1 MKELVKKVIEGD
13 AKAIARFITL
23 VENRDKDALNVIGQ
37 IHEYT
42 GNAHIIGITGTMGVG
57 KSTIIGKLAKEFV
70 ERGKK
75 VGIIGIDPS
84 SHFSGGALLG
94 DRIRMQDVILNKNV
108 FIRSM
113 GTRGM
118 LGGLTGAIYDVVK
131 ILDAS
136 GKDVIMVET
145 VGVGQSEIDIVKMA
159 DTIVVVTIPTL
170 GDSIQTL
177 KAGITEIADIF
188 VVNKSDM
195 PNADATVMEIQSMLE
210 MNKDGAW
217 KTPVIKTIAS
227 DSEGIRKL
235 LNKIEE
241 HRDYLL
247 NSKELEERRR
257 KRYEAEMIEIIKRR
271 LMAFIIDEP
280 KLREKMSSLVDK
292 ILSKEVDPYT
302 AADEILGT
310 LLK

>member
-1 MKELVKKVIEGD
+1 MRDLVQKVVEGET
-13 AKAIARFITL
+13 KAIARFITL
-23 VENRDKDALNVIGQ
+23 VENRDEEALDTMKD
-37 IHEYT
+37 IHGYT
-42 GNAHIIGITGTMGVG
+42 GRAHIIGITGTMGVG
-57 KSTIIGKLAKEFV
+57 KSTLIGKLAKEFV
-70 ERGKK
+70 QREKK

-84 SHFSGGALLG
+84 SYFSGGALLG
-94 DRIRMQDVILNKNV
+94 DRIRMQDIALDENV

-118 LGGLTGAIYDVVK
+118 LGGLTSAIYDVVK

-159 DTIVVVTIPTL
+159 DTIIVVTIPTL
-170 GDSIQTL
+170 GDAIQTL

-195 PNADATVMEIQSMLE
+195 PNADETVMEIQNMIELNE
-210 MNKDGAW
+210 DGEW
-217 KTPVIKTIAS
+217 KTPVIKTMAV
-227 DSEGIRKL
+227 DGEMNEL
-235 LNKIEE
+235 LNKIGE
-241 HRDYLL
+241 HKHYLL
-247 NSKELEERRR
+247 DSKKLEERRK
-257 KRYEAEMIEIIKRR
+257 KRYETELVEIIKRR
-271 LMAFIIDEP
+271 LMKLIIDEP
-280 KLREKMSSLVDK
+280 KLREKIGFLVNK
-292 ILSKEVDPYT
+292 IVTKEVDPYS

>member
-195 PNADATVMEIQSMLE
+195 PNADATVMEIQSMIE

>member
-13 AKAIARFITL
+13 TKAIARFITL
-23 VENRDKDALNVIGQ
+23 VEDRDKDALNVMGQ
-37 IHEYT
+37 IHEHT

-94 DRIRMQDVILNKNV
+94 DRIRMQDIILNKNV

-145 VGVGQSEIDIVKMA
+145 VGVGQSEIDIVKTA

-195 PNADATVMEIQSMLE
+195 PNADATVMEIQNMIE
-210 MNKDGAW
+210 MNKNGAW

-227 DSEGIRKL
+227 DNEGVGEL
-235 LNKIEE
+235 LRKIEE
-241 HRDYLL
+241 HKEYLIK
-247 NSKELEERRR
+247 NKKLEERR
-257 KRYEAEMIEIIKRR
+257 KERYETELVEIIKRR

-280 KLREKMSSLVDK
+280 KLRGKMGSLIEK
-292 ILSKEVDPYT
+292 ILRKEVDPYT

-310 LLK
+310 VLK

>member
-94 DRIRMQDVILNKNV
+94 DRIRMQDIVLNKNV

>member
-13 AKAIARFITL
+13 TKAIARFITL
-23 VENRDKDALNVIGQ
+23 VEDRDKDALNVMGQ
-37 IHEYT
+37 IHEHT

-70 ERGKK
+70 GRGKK

-94 DRIRMQDVILNKNV
+94 DRIRMQDIILNKNV

-145 VGVGQSEIDIVKMA
+145 VGVGQSEIDIVKTA

-195 PNADATVMEIQSMLE
+195 PNADATVMEIQNMIE
-210 MNKDGAW
+210 MNKNGAW

-227 DSEGIRKL
+227 DNEGVGEL
-235 LNKIEE
+235 LRKIEE
-241 HRDYLL
+241 HKEYLIK
-247 NSKELEERRR
+247 NKKLEERR
-257 KRYEAEMIEIIKRR
+257 KERYETELVEIIKRR

-280 KLREKMSSLVDK
+280 KLRGKMGSLIEK
-292 ILSKEVDPYT
+292 ILRKEVDPYT

-310 LLK
+310 VLK

>member
-94 DRIRMQDVILNKNV
+94 DRIRMQDIVLNKNV

-210 MNKDGAW
+210 MNKDGVW

>member
-94 DRIRMQDVILNKNV
+94 DRIRMQDIILNKNV

-195 PNADATVMEIQSMLE
+195 PNADATVMEIQIMLE
-210 MNKDGAW
+210 MNKNGAW

>member
-94 DRIRMQDVILNKNV
+94 DRIRMQDIILNKNV

>member
-1 MKELVKKVIEGD
+1 MKELVNKVIEGD
-13 AKAIARFITL
+13 AKAIARFITS
-23 VENRDKDALNVIGQ
+23 VENRDKEALNVMGQ
-37 IHEYT
+37 IHEHT

-70 ERGKK
+70 GREKK

-94 DRIRMQDVILNKNV
+94 DRIRMQDIILNKNV

-136 GKDVIMVET
+136 GKDIIMVET
-145 VGVGQSEIDIVKMA
+145 VGVGQSEIDVVKMA

-195 PNADATVMEIQSMLE
+195 PNADATVVEIQSMIE
-210 MNKDGAW
+210 MNKNGAW
-217 KTPVIKTIAS
+217 KTPVIKTIAA
-227 DSEGIRKL
+227 DDEGIKEL

-241 HRDYLL
+241 HRNYLL

-280 KLREKMSSLVDK
+280 KLREKMGSLVDK
-292 ILSKEVDPYT
+292 ILRKETDPYT

-310 LLK
+310 VLK

>member
-94 DRIRMQDVILNKNV
+94 DRIRMQDIVLNKNV

-217 KTPVIKTIAS
+217 KTPVIKTIAA

>member
-94 DRIRMQDVILNKNV
+94 DRIRMQDIILNKNV

-292 ILSKEVDPYT
+292 ILRKEVDPYT

>member
-195 PNADATVMEIQSMLE
+195 PNADATVMEIQSMIE
-210 MNKDGAW
+210 MNKDGVW

-292 ILSKEVDPYT
+292 IYLF
-302 AADEILGT
+302 L
-310 LLK
+310 

>member
-13 AKAIARFITL
+13 TKAIARFITL
-23 VENRDKDALNVIGQ
+23 VENRAKDALNVMKE
-37 IHEYT
+37 IHEHT

-70 ERGKK
+70 CKGKK

-84 SHFSGGALLG
+84 SPFSGGALLG
-94 DRIRMQDVILNKNV
+94 DRIRMQDIALNKNV

-195 PNADATVMEIQSMLE
+195 PNADATVMEIQSMIDL
-210 MNKDGAW
+210 NKEGNW

-227 DSEGIRKL
+227 NSEGMEDL

-241 HRDYLL
+241 HKRYLL
-247 NSKELEERRR
+247 ESKELEERRK
-257 KRYEAEMIEIIKRR
+257 KRYETELVEIIKRR
-271 LMAFIIDEP
+271 LTTLIIDEP
-280 KLREKMSSLVDK
+280 KLRGKMGSLVDK
-292 ILSKEVDPYT
+292 ISKKEIDPYT

-310 LLK
+310 VLK

>member
-13 AKAIARFITL
+13 TKAIARFITL
-23 VENRDKDALNVIGQ
+23 VENRDKNALNVMGQ
-37 IHEYT
+37 IHENT

-94 DRIRMQDVILNKNV
+94 DRIRMQDIILNKNV

-195 PNADATVMEIQSMLE
+195 PNADATVMEIQNMIE
-210 MNKDGAW
+210 MNKNGAW

-227 DSEGIRKL
+227 DNEGVGEL

-241 HRDYLL
+241 HREYLIK
-247 NSKELEERRR
+247 NKKLEERRR
-257 KRYEAEMIEIIKRR
+257 ERYEAELVEIIKRR
-271 LMAFIIDEP
+271 LTTLIIDEP
-280 KLREKMSSLVDK
+280 KLREKMGSLVEK
-292 ILSKEVDPYT
+292 ILRKEADPYT

-310 LLK
+310 VLK